1 MKSDAKKKRA
11 KWGQN
16 IFPTSICTLT
26 NVLFTAAFILFWNGL
41 PPLHISP
48 EFLIPVLNF
57 KVEQRP
63 RNSFSLN
70 PMVSIAVGLGAAVLI
85 GICAVIIAL
94 RVACGRRNRR
104 KNAHNTTTVR
114 VASPG
119 PSIKSI
125 GSKDY
130 EGNDS
135 DEKNPDIIPENID
148 SDDQVSVTN
157 RDWWVSVFISTIN
170 IMN

>member
-1 MKSDAKKKRA
+1 MDPKRGKRTMRKKEEKMPA
-11 KWGQN
+11 EDVSHL
-16 IFPTSICTLT
+16 IS
-26 NVLFTAAFILFWNGL
+26 NVYNPLGLFF
-41 PPLHISP
+41 
-48 EFLIPVLNF
+48 FLLLLNSVLNF

-63 RNSFSLN
+63 RTSFTLN
-70 PMVSIAVGLGAAVLI
+70 PMVSVAVGLGAAILI
-85 GICAVIIAL
+85 GVCALIIAL

-104 KNAHNTTTVR
+104 KDLHNSTTVR

-130 EGNDS
+130 EGNES

-148 SDDQVSVTN
+148 SDDQVRFHGKT
-157 RDWWVSVFISTIN
+157 
-170 IMN
+170 